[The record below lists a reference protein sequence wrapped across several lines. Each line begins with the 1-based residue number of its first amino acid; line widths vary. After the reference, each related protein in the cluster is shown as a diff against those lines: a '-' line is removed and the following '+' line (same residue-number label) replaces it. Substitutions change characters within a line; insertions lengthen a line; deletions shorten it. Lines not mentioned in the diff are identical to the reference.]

1 MRVLLVLISSMG
13 ILALIDIVL
22 PAFKLSIG
30 TNTWSLVSGSI
41 GTILTAVVAYLG
53 LTKYQIGRKG
63 LDHLLMKVN
72 YDTYKVVFIDTIH
85 D

>member
-13 ILALIDIVL
+13 ILELIDIVL
-22 PAFKLSIG
+22 PAFKPSIEPDTG
-30 TNTWSLVSGSI
+30 SLISGSI
-41 GTILTAVVAYLG
+41 GTILTAVAAYLG

-72 YDTYKVVFIDTIH
+72 YDTYKRI
-85 D
+85 